1 MIIYI
6 KKKES
11 EFSLNFEL
19 LPIKAFKGDGL
30 INEICFTRGFINSFL
45 TL

>member
-1 MIIYI
+1 MIH

-11 EFSLNFEL
+11 EFILNFEL

-30 INEICFTRGFINSFL
+30 INEI
-45 TL
+45 